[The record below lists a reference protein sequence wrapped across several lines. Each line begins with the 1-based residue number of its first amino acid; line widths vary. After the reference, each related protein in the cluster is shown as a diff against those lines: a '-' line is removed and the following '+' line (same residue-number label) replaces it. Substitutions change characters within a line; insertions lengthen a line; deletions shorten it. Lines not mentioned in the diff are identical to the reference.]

1 MNSIKIPFRLLSST
15 LTLLVKLKQTCSPR
29 TVSLHQTTT
38 PAYSSVHLINTCT
51 HWIYLEARKLIPKT
65 ALAEWVSEWVW
76 ERVRESEREWE
87 RERER
92 ERESYVRKRSGEA
105 LLLPALHLSTRRCLR
120 DLRSVTRANR
130 CCHSYSTGLLWH
142 AAALSPSNWKCF
154 TPPSPTPLASSSFY
168 SYLLESFK
176 KLL

>member
-87 RERER
+87 RVRERER
-92 ERESYVRKRSGEA
+92 ERELCKKKKWRSSA
-105 LLLPALHLSTRRCLR
+105 SPSPPSIYPTLPSWPQICHTSKQVLPLLLNRLV
-120 DLRSVTRANR
+120 VTR
-130 CCHSYSTGLLWH
+130 CCPQPFQLKMFHSPLPN
-142 AAALSPSNWKCF
+142 SPCF
-154 TPPSPTPLASSSFY
+154 KFILQLPLG
-168 SYLLESFK
+168 
-176 KLL
+176 KL